1 MNALLNTFERD
12 FNFNSELWKL
22 FNYENN
28 IIYIVLFNS
37 FLSAVLGSWH
47 FFMATFTA
55 YEIFWDRD
63 WI

>member
-1 MNALLNTFERD
+1 MET
-12 FNFNSELWKL
+12 
-22 FNYENN
+22 NYENN